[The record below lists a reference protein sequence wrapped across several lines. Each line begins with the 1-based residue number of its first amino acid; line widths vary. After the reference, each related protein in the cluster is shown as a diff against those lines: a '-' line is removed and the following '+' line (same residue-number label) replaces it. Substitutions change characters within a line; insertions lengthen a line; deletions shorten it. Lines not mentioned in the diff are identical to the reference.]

1 MDDIKIPIKKLI
13 NLPFRNNRNERLKTN
28 ILQAIPFWVA
38 SLITGLI
45 AVFYT
50 KIFALIEKL
59 SINTFHAHIWW
70 MFIISPICFVLARWI
85 VKNFSPFARGSGI
98 PQVMASVELANN
110 KQTEKI
116 NKLLSVRIIIVKII
130 SSILMAFG
138 GGAVGK
144 EGPIIHIAGAVF
156 RIVNNLLPSW
166 WPKVSKKNMIMT
178 GAAAGLA
185 AAFNTPLG
193 GIVFAVE
200 ELTKVHLNNFR
211 TSIFTAVIIAGLTVQ
226 SLLGSYLYLG
236 FPIVTSLSY
245 TILFGVI
252 LVAILSGLMGS
263 GMGKII
269 WIIFKWKATFKKDY
283 YNYIFVLFS
292 SIAIVSMASF
302 VNENILGSGKS
313 LMESS
318 LFTADKY
325 SNWYMP
331 LLRIF
336 GSVFSFTTGASG
348 GIFAPGLSCGGSIG
362 SVISGWFNLS
372 SSETNVLILA
382 GMTAFLTGITRAPFT
397 SAILVLEMTDRNN
410 LILHLMLAS
419 IIANIVSK
427 IIDKHSL
434 YEYLKVQYLREIR
447 LESNDIKQEK
457 EEDSTTLINN

>member
-1 MDDIKIPIKKLI
+1 LI
-13 NLPFRNNRNERLKTN
+13 NLPFINNRNERLKTN

-50 KIFALIEKL
+50 KIFALAEKL
-59 SINTFHAHIWW
+59 SINIFHSHAWL
-70 MFIISPICFVLARWI
+70 MFIISPVCFVLARWI
-85 VKNFSPFARGSGI
+85 VKKYAPFSRGSGI
-98 PQVMASVELANN
+98 PQVMASVELSSD
-110 KQTEKI
+110 KQDEKI
-116 NKLLSVRIIIVKII
+116 KKLLSLRIILVKII
-130 SSILMAFG
+130 SSMLMAFG

-144 EGPIIHIAGAVF
+144 EGPIIHIAGSVF
-156 RIVNNLLPSW
+156 KTVNNLLPAW

-200 ELTKVHLNNFR
+200 ELTKVHLNNFK

-236 FPIVTSLSY
+236 FPVVTSLSSS
-245 TILFGVI
+245 ILFGVI
-252 LVAILSGLMGS
+252 LVAILSGLMGG

-269 WIIFKWKATFKKDY
+269 WMIFKWKSTFKKDY
-283 YNYIFVLFS
+283 YNYAFLLFGS
-292 SIAIVSMASF
+292 LAIVSLAFF
-302 VNENILGSGKS
+302 VNEGILGSGKS
-313 LMESS
+313 LMEST
-318 LFTADKY
+318 LFTANKY

-331 LLRIF
+331 LLRII

-362 SVISGWFNLS
+362 SVISGWFSLS
-372 SSETNVLILA
+372 SSDTNVLILA
-382 GMTAFLTGITRAPFT
+382 GMAAFLTGITRAPFT

-419 IIANIVSK
+419 IIANIIAK

-434 YEYLKVQYLREIR
+434 YEYLKVQYLREVN
-447 LESNDIKQEK
+447 LEDNEQKK
-457 EEDSTTLINN
+457 EENTILLVD